1 MYTATQKNTDKK
13 KQGTENN
20 RQLFIV
26 LKWVYMNNAILITWG
41 GGEIAVVPWDIKRI
55 QLVSLLVSVHL
66 NCLSI
71 HPSVCWSVL

>member
-1 MYTATQKNTDKK
+1 MYTATQKNKDIK
-13 KQGTENN
+13 KQGTGNN

-26 LKWVYMNNAILITWG
+26 LKWVYMNNAILITWE
-41 GGEIAVVPWDIKRI
+41 EIAVVPWDIKRI
-55 QLVSLLVSVHL
+55 QLVSPLVSVHL